1 MEYKKLWTDMHSN
14 IHHEQME
21 LLPEWFGQV
30 KKIMDFWPVAYYPF
44 YMRPTESGLKVEDRY
59 EDGLIKID
67 WEQIREFTNQANK
80 EGYPMF
86 MGYEWQGTGKD
97 GDHNVFFL
105 NNDGEQRH
113 PDTYRELA
121 AAYKGEPVIG
131 IPHHVAYQPGS
142 RGKNWDTHDEVF
154 SPFAEIYSCHGCSET
169 DDGPLLMKR
178 HVHMGPRTGETVF
191 ERAIEK
197 GYRIGMI
204 AAGDNHSVP
213 AVFEHGSMCALAAD
227 CTKEAIWEAFVNRRV
242 YGVSQSRIEVDFSVD
257 GAEMGSEITTGG
269 EAELSFRIKGTAAVD
284 RVEILRDNI
293 LEKMV
298 VHSGT
303 WERKE
308 QSGVIRFKFR
318 LEFGWGPDIRVYPD
332 AICRVWNGL
341 LKVDGKLLGV
351 EKCWN
356 NFGQELT
363 SQTEDSC
370 EFSLTT
376 YQSTATGKWMGPS
389 NVTTEGFIFEVE
401 ADADSSIHLTV
412 EGKEYA
418 FLVRDMLKSSS
429 VTALWDE
436 VEKLTEDTWGKITH
450 YRDDPWWHNAYKFK
464 VGRAYPEDSYLLE
477 HHETINVEEDCC
489 YRLRVWQKNNDA
501 AWTSP
506 VFLRTG
512 HALTEKKED

>member
-1 MEYKKLWTDMHSN
+1 M
-14 IHHEQME
+14 
-21 LLPEWFGQV
+21 
-30 KKIMDFWPVAYYPF
+30 
-44 YMRPTESGLKVEDRY
+44 
-59 EDGLIKID
+59 
-67 WEQIREFTNQANK
+67 
-80 EGYPMF
+80 
-86 MGYEWQGTGKD
+86 
-97 GDHNVFFL
+97 
-105 NNDGEQRH
+105 
-113 PDTYRELA
+113 A
-121 AAYKGEPVIG
+121 A
-131 IPHHVAYQPGS
+131 
-142 RGKNWDTHDEVF
+142 
-154 SPFAEIYSCHGCSET
+154 
-169 DDGPLLMKR
+169 
-178 HVHMGPRTGETVF
+178 
-191 ERAIEK
+191 
-197 GYRIGMI
+197 
-204 AAGDNHSVP
+204 
-213 AVFEHGSMCALAAD
+213 CALWPQ
-227 CTKEAIWEAFVNRRV
+227 TVRRKRSGEAFVNRRV
-242 YGVSQSRIEVDFSVD
+242 YGVSQEPDRGGFLRRWSRNGKRDHD
-257 GAEMGSEITTGG
+257 RWG

-412 EGKEYA
+412 EGK
-418 FLVRDMLKSSS
+418 KS
-429 VTALWDE
+429 
-436 VEKLTEDTWGKITH
+436 TH
-450 YRDDPWWHNAYKFK
+450 FW
-464 VGRAYPEDSYLLE
+464 
-477 HHETINVEEDCC
+477 
-489 YRLRVWQKNNDA
+489 
-501 AWTSP
+501 
-506 VFLRTG
+506 
-512 HALTEKKED
+512 